1 MFTNLCNTLFLFGLV
16 SSASLIGCSDTA
28 KPPDTETIPV
38 NPVQG
43 TILEEYCDDPHTLIT
58 IVADGA
64 GGSITNETPNSEQCG
79 YVAPPPAGT
88 LLREGCSKD
97 YPGVKW
103 FQYADGE
110 GGTYSEKDN
119 RSVECGWEPPTLVLE
134 LEKAEGDRFYPA
146 VVYVNYTDFLGEKE
160 PWGMEHASTTIG
172 SLERDGDYILIYGD
186 GRTGDGVLTLGTKEI
201 QFRIDPEPVCTVEDR
216 IDCVGYYQKP
226 SQEYIYYGEDDDTIV
241 TWELGIF
248 VYASHSKY
256 GDDQTVEIL
265 EEWDE
270 TNEQWAKY
278 QKKVESYNEVYELS
292 GVHIRYK
299 LTKLYLVHWHS
310 TREISS
316 LASGLPVDIVLGRG
330 TTYPGTCGVANVK
343 TTFRTGQVPA
353 SMSNCDVYVD
363 LHEIGHSVGL
373 AHGPENQG
381 YPANGYIFPDFG
393 HGWNDICGTKDDLM
407 SYGYEGYYHSNS
419 ALYCDEIFT
428 RNAYE
433 GVPAGS
439 KDFSD
444 TAYTLNRIR
453 YNVSLIHPENDY
465 VDRTARMQR
474 FELYS
479 NDDDFEIID

>member
-1 MFTNLCNTLFLFGLV
+1 MFFTNLCNTLFLYGFISTYCGLE
-16 SSASLIGCSDTA
+16 
-28 KPPDTETIPV
+28 PPTHPE
-38 NPVQG
+38 QG
-43 TILEEYCDDPHTLIT
+43 TVIKWSCNGTTLIEK
-58 IVADGA
+58 IADGN
-64 GGSITNETPNSEQCG
+64 GGVITSVTGSSKQCG
-79 YVAPPPAGT
+79 YTPPVPEAGT

-103 FQYADGE
+103 FQYADGN

-119 RSVECGWEPPTLVLE
+119 QSAECGWEPPTLVLE

-160 PWGMEHASTTIG
+160 PWGIEHASTTIG

-216 IDCVGYYQKP
+216 IDCVGYYQRP

-256 GDDQTVEIL
+256 GNDQPIEIL

-270 TNEQWAKY
+270 TNEQWARY
-278 QKKVESYNEVYELS
+278 EKKVKTYNEVYERS
-292 GVHIRYK
+292 GVHVRYK
-299 LTKLYLVHWHS
+299 LTRLYLVHWHS
-310 TREISS
+310 TTEIIN
-316 LASGLPVDIVLGRG
+316 LARNLPVDIVLGRG
-330 TTYPGTCGVANVK
+330 TTYPNTCGVANVK

-353 SMSNCDVYVD
+353 SMSNCGKYVD
-363 LHEIGHSVGL
+363 LHEMGHSVGL

-381 YPANGYIFPDFG
+381 YPASGYIFPDFG

-419 ALYCDEIFT
+419 ALYCDEIFP
-428 RNAYE
+428 NIYE
-433 GVPAGS
+433 GVLAGS

-465 VDRTARMQR
+465 VDRTAQR
-474 FELYS
+474 QRLEPYS
-479 NDDDFEIID
+479 DDDFEVID